1 MNVKGQAGIESLIQ
15 AFILGLVLLL
25 LVITLTPVYNSIFD
39 SQVPLLN
46 TMSNYS
52 TFASLLGM
60 VPVLLVI
67 VGIIF
72 IVRMLTQQRQPG
84 Y

>member
-1 MNVKGQAGIESLIQ
+1 MNKKGQGIDSLIY
-15 AFILGLVLLL
+15 AFIAGLVLLL

-46 TMSNYS
+46 TMTNYS

-67 VGIIF
+67 IGII
-72 IVRMLTQQRQPG
+72 IIIRILTQQRQPG